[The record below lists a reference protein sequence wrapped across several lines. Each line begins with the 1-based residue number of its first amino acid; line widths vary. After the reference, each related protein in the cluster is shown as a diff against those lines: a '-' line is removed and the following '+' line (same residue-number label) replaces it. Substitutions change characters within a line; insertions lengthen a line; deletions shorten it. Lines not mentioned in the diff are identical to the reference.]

1 MQSAI
6 AQVSKHPNGHYHQAR
21 LLFDTGSHRTFITE
35 DMRIKLNLEPV
46 YKESLH
52 VTTFGSNQS
61 KKTNYDVV
69 TFNLLSRKEDIS
81 INALVTTTICP
92 PLQNTK
98 NVTLPLEFKHLE
110 LAEPLHSSEER
121 KVNILIGS
129 DYYTHLITGKMNQSK
144 DESLLAT
151 ESKVGWLLSGSIP
164 KTICTNHPPWA
175 TSSYTIHINQEDEK
189 LDELLTKFW
198 EVNEIPE
205 IHTPEHENVS
215 EKFLKTIHFDKAS
228 GTYNVQLPW
237 KSNKQELPTNF
248 ELSKRRLK
256 SLIFTLK
263 TKDPALISKYN
274 SQLMEQLD
282 LGFIEKVQEPTNAT
296 VIHYIPHFPV
306 FKDSATTKMR
316 IVYDASAKTS
326 PSALCLN
333 DCLYT
338 GPNLIQNLSS
348 ILIKFRKH
356 KVAFVTDI
364 EKAFLQIVLHQND
377 RDATRF
383 LWLKDINK
391 SFDDDNIQT
400 FRFRRVLFGAAPSPF
415 LLNATL
421 QHHLHSKRDWIAE
434 DLSEV
439 LYMDNVVSGTSTD
452 TKAKEYYI
460 KSRNYLKEAGM
471 NLRQWTTNSINL
483 DQKIKEYNT
492 EANKVVKVLGL
503 VWDSEIDSLS
513 LAIDKLIEETKHLQN
528 ITKRKA
534 LSIASKLFDPLG
546 FVEPITVKAK
556 IMIQEL

>member
-35 DMRIKLNLEPV
+35 DMRIKLNLESV

-52 VTTFGSNQS
+52 VTTSGSNQS

-121 KVNILIGS
+121 KVDILIGS

-175 TSSYTIHINQEDEK
+175 TSIYTIHINQEDEK

-205 IHTPEHENVS
+205 IHSPEHENVS

-296 VIHYIPHFPV
+296 IIHYIPHFPV

-316 IVYDASAKTS
+316 IVYDASAKNQA
-326 PSALCLN
+326 P
-333 DCLYT
+333 
-338 GPNLIQNLSS
+338 
-348 ILIKFRKH
+348 
-356 KVAFVTDI
+356 FV
-364 EKAFLQIVLHQND
+364 
-377 RDATRF
+377 
-383 LWLKDINK
+383 
-391 SFDDDNIQT
+391 
-400 FRFRRVLFGAAPSPF
+400 
-415 LLNATL
+415 
-421 QHHLHSKRDWIAE
+421 
-434 DLSEV
+434 
-439 LYMDNVVSGTSTD
+439 
-452 TKAKEYYI
+452 
-460 KSRNYLKEAGM
+460 
-471 NLRQWTTNSINL
+471 
-483 DQKIKEYNT
+483 
-492 EANKVVKVLGL
+492 
-503 VWDSEIDSLS
+503 
-513 LAIDKLIEETKHLQN
+513 
-528 ITKRKA
+528 
-534 LSIASKLFDPLG
+534 
-546 FVEPITVKAK
+546 
-556 IMIQEL
+556 